1 MTAAAHLV
9 FAFKLDHCVSP
20 GSVSFCMPAGS
31 GTGIA
36 ETGYAV
42 HMSGLDQHTP
52 HSQQSRIP
60 RRVKIVYTLFM
71 LFFVPAYWQH
81 YGPAN
86 FLWGSDIALFLLLVA
101 ILLETSL
108 PASMMALAV
117 MVPELIW
124 TADFLA
130 RLLFDFDPAFFR
142 GTTYMFDPDIPLL
155 IRGLS
160 LYHLLLPP
168 LLLWL
173 LLRLGYDRRA
183 LVAQTLLCWIV
194 FPLSYLVSSHEAN
207 INFVHGFGGEPQ
219 QWMPP
224 ELFVLFLMLAF
235 PLLLYLPMHLLLSRI
250 MDRPRRV

>member
-1 MTAAAHLV
+1 
-9 FAFKLDHCVSP
+9 
-20 GSVSFCMPAGS
+20 
-31 GTGIA
+31 
-36 ETGYAV
+36 
-42 HMSGLDQHTP
+42 MSGLVQDTP
-52 HSQQSRIP
+52 QLRKTPLP
-60 RRVKIVYTLFM
+60 RGVKILYTLFVFI
-71 LFFVPAYWQH
+71 LVPAYWHH

-86 FLWGSDIALFLLLVA
+86 FLWGSDIALFLLLVG
-101 ILLETSL
+101 IHLETPL

-117 MVPELIW
+117 LVPELIW
-124 TADFLA
+124 TVDFLA
-130 RLLFDFDPAFFR
+130 RLLFDFDPALFR
-142 GTTYMFDPDIPLL
+142 GTAYMFDSDIPLL

-160 LYHLLLPP
+160 LYHLALPL

-173 LLRLGYDRRA
+173 LYRLGYDRRA
-183 LVAQTLLCWIV
+183 FIAQTLLCWIV
-194 FPLSYLVSSHEAN
+194 FPLSYLVSSPEAN